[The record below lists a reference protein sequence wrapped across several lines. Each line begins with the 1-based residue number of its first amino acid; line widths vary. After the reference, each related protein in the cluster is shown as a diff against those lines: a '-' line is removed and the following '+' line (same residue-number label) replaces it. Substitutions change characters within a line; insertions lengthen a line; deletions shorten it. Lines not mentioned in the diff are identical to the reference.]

1 MLSVLGAVFKIGGNI
16 SRREVTQ
23 FYDDLD
29 HTLITEDQLEVVRFS
44 VNGQNYLIDLSTDNA
59 RHFHNLLAPTWTPPG
74 LPQPSMRS
82 GQTPAKSANGPA
94 PKACQWRTAE
104 RSGKTLS
111 RRITPL
117 IKARL
122 ARALPPQRRCA
133 SARPTCHRCARGG
146 TLPWPQTA

>member
-1 MLSVLGAVFKIGGNI
+1 M

-29 HTLITEDQLEVVRFS
+29 HTLIPEDQLEVVRFS

-59 RHFHNLLAPTWTPPG
+59 RHFHNLLAPYVDAARIAP
-74 LPQPSMRS
+74 PSMSS
-82 GQTPAKSANGPA
+82 GPTPAKSANGPA

-104 RSGKTLS
+104 KSRRTLS

-117 IKARL
+117 IKARP
-122 ARALPPQRRCA
+122 ARVLPPQRRCA
-133 SARPTCHRCARGG
+133 SARPICHKCAQGG
-146 TLPWPQTA
+146 TSPWPQTA